1 MKKYM
6 KPAISVKEIEAMT
19 IMAGSDIG
27 TSETPV
33 DPSGSVSKEDGIDW
47 DSFVSE

>member
-6 KPAISVKEIEAMT
+6 KPAISVKEIEAMA

-27 TSETPV
+27 TSDSPESPEN
-33 DPSGSVSKEDGIDW
+33 SAGKESAISW
-47 DSFVSE
+47 DSLSE